1 MLLQTSMKVM
11 PLSMLGTVMVV
22 EHAVSVARVA
32 AVMRVV
38 EAAAG
43 VGGRGE
49 GGTAKRRRGG
59 VL

>member
-1 MLLQTSMKVM
+1 MLQTSMKVM

-22 EHAVSVARVA
+22 EHAVSVPRVA

-49 GGTAKRRRGG
+49 GGTAKRER
-59 VL
+59 V